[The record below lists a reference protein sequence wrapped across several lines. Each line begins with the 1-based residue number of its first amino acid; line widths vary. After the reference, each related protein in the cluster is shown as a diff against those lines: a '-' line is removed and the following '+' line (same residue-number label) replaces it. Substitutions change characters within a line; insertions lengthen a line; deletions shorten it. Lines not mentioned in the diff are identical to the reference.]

1 MLEALSLEALAHYTR
16 GMTTMFFILWTANI
30 YKYRHENSMMMVM
43 TIAASYITFGFIKD
57 VIFLFTPWMTHFS
70 VEGVASLIDILCT
83 PFVTAFFLEATNPGI
98 VTTKRLL
105 AGVFLFL
112 LPIATYIV
120 IQNEIIIQ
128 IAFAISFL
136 FSGTGFIFILYF
148 VMRYDK
154 CIADN
159 YSYTQDISVK
169 WVAGC
174 AIAYFSWLATY
185 YLCFNDTTWAGEVIF
200 DIFSM
205 VIWIVMWRFSRRH
218 HVIIEML
225 EKNTT
230 DEREKRSTPK
240 TEDDSMIH
248 SAQNESKKPTEPT
261 EKRKNMVKETF
272 LTQALAQKMEEKIYL
287 NPKLSLNDLAL
298 SIGTNRSYLSEFLNN
313 QGKSFYDYI
322 NEHRIAEACR
332 ILDTAQTGERINIA
346 NVAARSGFNSIS
358 SFNRYFYKIKE
369 MTPTDYLHLRFIDKR
384 S

>member
-1 MLEALSLEALAHYTR
+1 
-16 GMTTMFFILWTANI
+16 
-30 YKYRHENSMMMVM
+30 MMMVM

-128 IAFAISFL
+128 IAFAMSFL

-298 SIGTNRSYLSEFLNN
+298 SIGTNRYYLSEFLNN

-332 ILDTAQTGERINIA
+332 ILDTVQTGERINIA